1 MDWLSIAEFAH
12 NNRVHSSTGHSP
24 FFVNFGFHPS
34 DGINPSV
41 TVSNESASDF
51 VARMQHLREEVSA
64 ALKRASDLMK
74 AQYDRHR
81 TDAVEYKA
89 GDLVWLNA
97 TNIPSDRPSK
107 KLDHKNIGPYVVD
120 AKVGRSSYRLRTPGH
135 PGRHVVFNK
144 GLLRPFKPGTFPSQ
158 QVPPPPPPELIGDAE
173 EWEVESV
180 KDSRFSRRQLQYLV
194 HWKGYDV
201 SEDSWEP
208 AKHLEHAPELV
219 QAFHDAYPHKPR
231 PRQHLSC
238 GHDS

>member
-1 MDWLSIAEFAH
+1 
-12 NNRVHSSTGHSP
+12 
-24 FFVNFGFHPS
+24 
-34 DGINPSV
+34 
-41 TVSNESASDF
+41 
-51 VARMQHLREEVSA
+51 MQHLREEVSA
-64 ALKRASDLMK
+64 ALKPASDLMK
-74 AQYDRHR
+74 AQYDRHW
-81 TDAVEYKA
+81 TKAVEYKA

-135 PGRHVVFNK
+135 SGRHVVFNE
-144 GLLRPFKPGTFPSQ
+144 GLLRPFKPGTFPTQ

-201 SEDSWEP
+201 SEDTWEP

-219 QAFHDAYPHKPR
+219 QAFHDAYPHRPR
-231 PRQHLSC
+231 PRQRLSR
-238 GHDS
+238 GRDS